1 MESSAPRMMNTTLW
15 PNAMHAVPRI
25 QRIKPIGTT
34 NLPAVRGQLRLVW
47 RKNHVLMPAAEL
59 FLEEVRALAGAD
71 G

>member
-1 MESSAPRMMNTTLW
+1 MNTTLW

-25 QRIKPIGTT
+25 QRIRPIGTT
-34 NLPAVRGQLRLVW
+34 NLPAMRDRLKLVR
-47 RKNHVLMPAAEL
+47 RKNHVLTPAAEL